1 MSKSKIL
8 FICKDGAVHSLMAA
22 AFLNTYFG
30 SRYEACCAGIE
41 PAQTNANAEK
51 ALKEIGIDISCCNP
65 KKIEDLQQDKFDC
78 VITLCDYAKARLT
91 KAPKHKK
98 ELHKSFKSFC
108 LPALCANS
116 GKFPMC
122 SPDHN
127 PIAGDALTAFRFLRE
142 EIFNWVENEAV
153 F

>member
-8 FICKDGAVHSLMAA
+8 FICKDAAVHSLMAA

-41 PAQTNANAEK
+41 PTQTNANAAK

-78 VITLCDYAKARLT
+78 VITLCDYAKTHLS
-91 KAPKHKK
+91 KVPEHKK
-98 ELHKSFKSFC
+98 ELHKSFKNFC

-116 GKFPMC
+116 GKLPMC
-122 SPDHN
+122 FPENNHAADN
-127 PIAGDALTAFRFLRE
+127 TLAAFRFLRE